1 MGILNPTA
9 LPLLSLLG
17 VLVLIY
23 LRERWRKRIAVPT
36 LLLWREVKED
46 KVRARRFLPD
56 LLFFAQALLLLF
68 LIGGLLHPYL
78 SLIVTETR
86 GDRHIPLFEVSTSTG
101 TRGGMTQP
109 FMRALIPAQW

>member
-56 LLFFAQALLLLF
+56 LLFFVQALLLLL
-68 LIGGLLHPYL
+68 LIGGLPPPHRSPLRSQTPP
-78 SLIVTETR
+78 R
-86 GDRHIPLFEVSTSTG
+86 PPIP
-101 TRGGMTQP
+101 P
-109 FMRALIPAQW
+109 FPCSARK